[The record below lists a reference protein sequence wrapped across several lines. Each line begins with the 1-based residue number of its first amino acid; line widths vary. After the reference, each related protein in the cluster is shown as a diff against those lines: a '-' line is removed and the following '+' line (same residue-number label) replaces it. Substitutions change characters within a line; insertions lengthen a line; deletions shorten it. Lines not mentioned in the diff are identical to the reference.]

1 MKPLLILICLFTS
14 SLISNSQL
22 KPRERLYLQLDKKG
36 YTAGETIWF
45 KAYSFENFSPDDNST
60 TIFVDLIDAA
70 GTVVIAKQL
79 PIFGG
84 TAVGN
89 IDLSLPHPQG
99 VYYLVC
105 YTKAATPTD
114 ATNVYTKPVYI
125 FNPKSVTSNVATIGK
140 EYNFKF
146 YTASDILITGIKN
159 TIFFKGADRSDLP
172 AKIKGSIINGKKE
185 ELLSFTDAHNGMGKF
200 VLMPLAGE
208 KYYARVIFPDGI
220 VKEFPLPDQLDN
232 AVAINVENDIKGK
245 LVTINI
251 PNFKTKMERYTV
263 IGIMDN
269 NVVFKQSFPVAET
282 FKCLVTTKDL
292 PTGAMR
298 LFVMDDRQ
306 ISLAERATFI
316 NTESSYVPIKFVSN
330 TLNTSAKGKNVFSL
344 IFPDTTNGTFSVSIT
359 DYDRELRL
367 PQNNI
372 IADLLLQPQGQNNAF
387 INNVDI
393 QNGVQADNEKLEL
406 FVATIKWPAIQ
417 LDKILNATLE
427 NEALDTNYITIR
439 GNVLKRN
446 GKPITKGELTFIF
459 QGKDSSFS
467 FLRAP
472 IQSDGSFLLK
482 NLVYYDTAI
491 FKYQLNQKQEEV
503 FIKLDS
509 VKNSFQNFSALKPNT
524 IFIDQTVFKDP
535 EFVKHARENYDYML
549 DTFSNIKKLREVI
562 VVAKKGT
569 PTQQVNDKY
578 TRGLFQNSNMA
589 RVVDLINN
597 PPNLSGNILDYL
609 QGRVVGLTISKNG
622 SEYLLAGRGGQL
634 SISNTPQIKLFLN
647 EQEVSQI
654 FVTMIPLYEIAMVKY
669 YPPGNSMLSG
679 VGIAGVL
686 AIYTKKFD
694 DINYPSKSVLSSFT
708 YPGYSSIK
716 YFETANLSQ
725 AAAYNKRTT
734 LYWDPYIFI
743 NNDKKKYTMKFENS
757 TVAKRFHVVIEGFT
771 SDGRLLYF
779 DKIIE

>member
-1 MKPLLILICLFTS
+1 MKHLLTLIFLLTTS
-14 SLISNSQL
+14 LKSISQL
-22 KPRERLYLQLDKKG
+22 NPGERLYLQLDKKG

-70 GTVVIAKQL
+70 GTVIIAKQL

-84 TAVGN
+84 TAAGN
-89 IDLSLPHPQG
+89 IDLSLLQPQG
-99 VYYLVC
+99 VYYLIV
-105 YTKAATPTD
+105 YTNAATPAN

-125 FNPKSVTSNVATIGK
+125 FNPKSVTSNGVTIGK

-146 YTASDILITGIKN
+146 YPASDKLITGIKN
-159 TIFFKGADRSDLP
+159 TIFFKGADQSDLP

-185 ELLSFTDAHNGMGKF
+185 ELLSFTDAYNGMGKF
-200 VLMPLAGE
+200 VIMPVAGE
-208 KYYARVIFPDGI
+208 KYYARVIFPDGNA
-220 VKEFPLPDQLDN
+220 KEFPLPDQIDN
-232 AVAINVENDIKGK
+232 GVAINVENDVKGK

-251 PNFKTKMERYTV
+251 PNFKNKMERYTV

-306 ISLAERATFI
+306 ISLAERAIFV
-316 NTESSYVPIKFVSN
+316 NTESSYVPIKFVSD
-330 TLNTSAKGKNVFSL
+330 TLNTSPKGKNVFSL
-344 IFPDTTNGTFSVSIT
+344 IFPDTTTIGTFSVSIT
-359 DYDRELRL
+359 DFDRELRL

-372 IADLLLQPQGQNNAF
+372 IADLLLQPKGQNNAF

-393 QNGVQADNEKLEL
+393 QNGLQADNEKMEL
-406 FVATIKWPAIQ
+406 FVATTKWPAIQ
-417 LDKILNATLE
+417 LDKNLNATIE
-427 NEALDTNYITIR
+427 NEAINTNYITIR

-446 GKPITKGELTFIF
+446 GKAITKGELTFIF

-467 FLRAP
+467 FLQAP

-509 VKNSFQNFSALKPNT
+509 VKNSFQKFSALKPNT

-549 DTFSNIKKLREVI
+549 DTFSNTKKLKEVI

-589 RVVDLINN
+589 RVIDLINN

-609 QGRVVGLTISKNG
+609 QGQVVGLTISKNG
-622 SEYLLAGRGGQL
+622 TEYVLAGRGGML

-647 EQEVSQI
+647 EQEVPQV
-654 FVTMIPLYEIAMVKY
+654 FVTMIPLYEIALVKY

-686 AIYTKKFD
+686 AIYTKKND
-694 DINYPSKSVLSSFT
+694 DIKYHSNSVLGSFT
-708 YPGYSSIK
+708 YPGYSPIK

-743 NNDKKKYTMKFENS
+743 NDDKKS
-757 TVAKRFHVVIEGFT
+757 T
-771 SDGRLLYF
+771 S
-779 DKIIE
+779 